1 MRENSVGLHS
11 STHEF
16 LSCENSSVPATTSW
30 LTKPLGHF
38 DYQLRR
44 SYLLYCSD
52 DMCSVTSVSSSTIC
66 GPHAILE
73 NYEEYADKIVSTKIA
88 NIAVGNFGIDRASEA
103 ADAPQDKQHT
113 EVLQLRIS
121 LGDGKK
127 LSHPPHP

>member
-1 MRENSVGLHS
+1 MRELR
-11 STHEF
+11 
-16 LSCENSSVPATTSW
+16 
-30 LTKPLGHF
+30 PLGHF

-44 SYLLYCSD
+44 SYLPVLYCSD

-73 NYEEYADKIVSTKIA
+73 NYEECADKIVSTKIA

-113 EVLQLRIS
+113 EVLQLRQA
-121 LGDGKK
+121 LG
-127 LSHPPHP
+127 

>member
-1 MRENSVGLHS
+1 
-11 STHEF
+11 
-16 LSCENSSVPATTSW
+16 
-30 LTKPLGHF
+30 
-38 DYQLRR
+38 
-44 SYLLYCSD
+44 
-52 DMCSVTSVSSSTIC
+52 MCSVTSVSSSTIC

-73 NYEEYADKIVSTKIA
+73 NYEEFADKIVSTKIA

-127 LSHPPHP
+127 LCPPSYSSPSPLWTYEQYVCTNSTTV